1 MSRRYTERVHIAGTQ
16 ANNKLRDTLLY
27 QLQQQLHLPVTLYTY
42 DTLLSYPN
50 WSVQCELFAH
60 VLKSENKWCSVLQS
74 LGCYR
79 TFSQKI

>member
-42 DTLLSYPN
+42 ETLLSYPN
-50 WSVQCELFAH
+50 WSVQYELFAH
-60 VLKSENKWCSVLQS
+60 VIKSENK
-74 LGCYR
+74 
-79 TFSQKI
+79 